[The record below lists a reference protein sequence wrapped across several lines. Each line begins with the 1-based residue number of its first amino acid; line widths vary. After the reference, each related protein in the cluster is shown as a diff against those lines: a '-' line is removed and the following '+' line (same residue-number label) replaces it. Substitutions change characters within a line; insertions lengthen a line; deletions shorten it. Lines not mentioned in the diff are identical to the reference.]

1 MSTLFRTDIAP
12 EPYEEAAEYL
22 DGHSATPHPVTLRID
37 ELSAKLE
44 IIGEDIRVRW
54 LLTDIR
60 EIPDQAGNDMMVLRE
75 RGNTLRRVILRNRSL
90 APRLPYRTRSAPV
103 TNRLRLT
110 GWAFGAVASVALI
123 IFVLVPTM
131 ANQLANFIPPEGE
144 RALAEATLDQ
154 IRSALDETGLQGVR
168 TCTSVDGTAALK
180 KIETRLTSVMPDA
193 PELTVFVLD
202 HGMVN
207 AFTLPG
213 GYLVFFRGLLD
224 NAGSA
229 EQVAA
234 VFAHEMGHV
243 ISRDPTRHAL
253 RSAGSIGVLGLL
265 FGDFA
270 GGAMVLFLTERLIDA
285 QYSQETESHADTFA
299 QDLLIRAGIA
309 PSALADMFAR
319 FRALGP
325 EPTEM
330 EKHFL
335 SHPDLGDRIASARAA
350 TPAEFLTE
358 PVLTDR
364 EWQALQGICD

>member
-1 MSTLFRTDIAP
+1 MSPLFRTDTGP
-12 EPYEEAAEYL
+12 EPYEETAEFL

-37 ELSAKLE
+37 DLSATLE
-44 IIGEDIRVRW
+44 IAGEDIHVLW
-54 LLTDIR
+54 PLADIR

-75 RGNTLRRVILRNRSL
+75 RGNTLRRVILRSRSL
-90 APRLPYRTRSAPV
+90 AARLPYRTRSAPV
-103 TNRLRLT
+103 TNRRRLT
-110 GWAFGAVASVALI
+110 GWAVGAVASVALI
-123 IFVLVPTM
+123 TFVLVPTM

-154 IRSALDETGLQGVR
+154 IRNALDETGLEGVR
-168 TCTSVDGTAALK
+168 TCTSVDGTSALK
-180 KIETRLTSVMPDA
+180 KIEARLTSAMPDA
-193 PELTVFVLD
+193 PDLTVFVLD

-213 GYLVFFRGLLD
+213 GYLVFFRGLLAS
-224 NAGSA
+224 AGSG

-270 GGAMVLFLTERLIDA
+270 GGAMVLFLAERLIDA
-285 QYSQETESHADTFA
+285 QYSRDTESNADLFA

-309 PSALADMFAR
+309 PSALAEMFAR

-325 EPTEM
+325 EPTEI

-335 SHPDLGDRIASARAA
+335 SHPDLGDRIAAAKAA
-350 TPAEFLTE
+350 TPADFVTE
-358 PVLTDR
+358 PVLTDA
-364 EWQALQGICD
+364 EWHALQAICD